1 MITISDVDL
10 QKAWLDVYATSGIAV
25 GTAVD
30 IQNKGS
36 DMVFVQV
43 KGSAPAADNQD
54 GYVIL
59 PYEKLQIGAGGAGL
73 WAYGAGELTVTEAVP
88 LAITAS
94 ASAPVSTVSSA
105 DRVVQDATI
114 AINTSVSDALD
125 MDKNSLLGFI
135 MPSAWTT
142 AGITIEVSTDNSN
155 WFPARDAYGSTVGYI
170 SSPVVSNAYSVD
182 VQALLPWRYIRFR
195 SGTTASPVVQTTART
210 IPIVKR
216 VLA

>member
-1 MITISDVDL
+1 M
-10 QKAWLDVYATSGIAV
+10 
-25 GTAVD
+25 
-30 IQNKGS
+30 
-36 DMVFVQV
+36 
-43 KGSAPAADNQD
+43 
-54 GYVIL
+54 
-59 PYEKLQIGAGGAGL
+59 
-73 WAYGAGELTVTEAVP
+73 
-88 LAITAS
+88 AITAS

-105 DRVVQDATI
+105 DRVIQNATI

-170 SSPVVSNAYSVD
+170 ASPVVSNAYAVD
-182 VQALLPWRYIRFR
+182 VQSLLPWRYIRFR
-195 SGTTASPVVQTTART
+195 SGTTNSPVVQTAART

>member
-10 QKAWLDVYATSGIAV
+10 QKAWLDVYATSGITV

-43 KGSAPAADNQD
+43 KGSTPAADNRD

-73 WAYGAGELTVTEAVP
+73 WALGAGELTVTEAVP

-94 ASAPVSTVSSA
+94 ASSPVSTVYG
-105 DRVVQDATI
+105 I
-114 AINTSVSDALD
+114 VSKPKKVNGVNS
-125 MDKNSLLGFI
+125 KNRCK
-135 MPSAWTT
+135 
-142 AGITIEVSTDNSN
+142 GITK
-155 WFPARDAYGSTVGYI
+155 
-170 SSPVVSNAYSVD
+170 
-182 VQALLPWRYIRFR
+182 
-195 SGTTASPVVQTTART
+195 SG
-210 IPIVKR
+210 KR
-216 VLA
+216 CKHYTRIGNDYCYQHQP

>member
-1 MITISDVDL
+1 MVTISDVDL
-10 QKAWLDVYATSGIAV
+10 QKAWLDIYSATGITV

-43 KGSAPAADNQD
+43 KGSAPAADNRD
-54 GYVIL
+54 GYIIL
-59 PYEKLQIGAGGAGL
+59 PYEKLQIGAGEVGL

-88 LAITAS
+88 MAITAS
-94 ASAPVSTVSSA
+94 VSTASSA
-105 DRVVQDATI
+105 DRVIQSATI

-170 SSPVVSNAYSVD
+170 ASPVVSNAYAVD
-182 VQALLPWRYIRFR
+182 VQSLLPWRYIRFR
-195 SGTTASPVVQTTART
+195 SGTTDSPVVQTAART

>member
-43 KGSAPAADNQD
+43 KGSAPAADNRD
-54 GYVIL
+54 GYVVL

-88 LAITAS
+88 MAITAS
-94 ASAPVSTVSSA
+94 AIAPVSTVSSA
-105 DRVVQDATI
+105 DRVVQNATI
-114 AINTSVSDALD
+114 AINTSVSGALD

-155 WFPARDAYGSTVGYI
+155 WFPALDAYGSTVGYI
-170 SSPVVSNAYSVD
+170 ASPVVSNAYAVD
-182 VQALLPWRYIRFR
+182 VQSLLPWRYIRFR
-195 SGTTASPVVQTTART
+195 SGTTASPVVQTAART

>member
-1 MITISDVDL
+1 MVTISDVDL
-10 QKAWLDVYATSGIAV
+10 QKAWLDIYSATDITV
-25 GTAVD
+25 GTAVY

-43 KGSAPAADNQD
+43 KGSAPAADNRD

-59 PYEKLQIGAGGAGL
+59 PYENLQIGAGEVGL
-73 WAYGAGELTVTEAVP
+73 WAYGAGVL
-88 LAITAS
+88 TAS

-105 DRVVQDATI
+105 DRVIQNATI

-170 SSPVVSNAYSVD
+170 ASPVVSNAYAVD
-182 VQALLPWRYIRFR
+182 VQSLLPWRYIRFR
-195 SGTTASPVVQTTART
+195 SGTTNSPVVQTAART